1 MALYKD
7 MMKDELSALKAQLDE
22 KYEAAKAKG
31 LSLNMARGKPSKA
44 QLDMSLPMLDILA
57 SSSDLTAEDGT
68 DCRNYGVFDGL
79 PEAKKLMG
87 DLCGAPADQVIVYGN
102 SSLNVMFDTVAHA
115 FSKGV
120 CGNTPW
126 CKLDEVKFLC
136 PVPGYDRHFGVT
148 EYFGIEMVNV
158 PLNSDGPDMD
168 MVEKLVS
175 EDASI
180 KGIWCVPKYSNPAG
194 VTYSD
199 EVVKR
204 FAALK
209 PAASDFR
216 IFWDNAYAVH
226 HLYDE
231 HDELMDILSACE
243 AAGNPDLP
251 YVFCSTSKITFPGAG
266 LAALATSPANL
277 DDMKK
282 QLKAQNIGHDKLN
295 QLRHVR
301 FFGDIEGIKTH
312 MAKHADI
319 IRPKFEA
326 VEKALESE
334 LGGTGIGEW
343 TSPKGGYFISFNA
356 LPGCAKAIVAKCAD
370 AGVKMTGA
378 GATYPY
384 KKDPEDSNI
393 RIAPT
398 LPTPEELTQAAEIF
412 ILCTKIVSIEKIL
425 AEK

>member
-1 MALYKD
+1 MTLYKD
-7 MMKDELSALKAQLDE
+7 MTTDELVALKTQLDE

-44 QLDMSLPMLDILA
+44 QLDLSLPMLDILD
-57 SSSDLTAEDGT
+57 SSADLTSEDGT

-115 FSKGV
+115 WSKGI

-126 CKLDEVKFLC
+126 CKLDKVSFLC

-148 EYFGIEMVNV
+148 EYFGINMITV
-158 PLNSDGPDMD
+158 PMNDDGPDMD

-175 EDASI
+175 EDISI
-180 KGIWCVPKYSNPAG
+180 KGIWCVPKYSNPSG

-199 EVVKR
+199 DVVRR

-226 HLYDE
+226 HLSDD
-231 HDELMDILSACE
+231 HDELLDILPTCE
-243 AAGNPDLP
+243 EAGNPDLV
-251 YVFCSTSKITFPGAG
+251 YMFCSTSKITFPGAG
-266 LAALATSPANL
+266 LAALATSSANL

-301 FFGDIEGIKTH
+301 FFHDIDGIKAH
-312 MAKHADI
+312 MIKHAQI
-319 IRPKFEA
+319 ISPKFQA
-326 VEKALESE
+326 VEKALDGE
-334 LGGTGIGEW
+334 LGGTGIG
-343 TSPKGGYFISFNA
+343 K
-356 LPGCAKAIVAKCAD
+356 
-370 AGVKMTGA
+370 
-378 GATYPY
+378 
-384 KKDPEDSNI
+384 
-393 RIAPT
+393 
-398 LPTPEELTQAAEIF
+398 
-412 ILCTKIVSIEKIL
+412 
-425 AEK
+425 